1 MKKLTISMIAIVLSA
16 VFLVLSGCEMSFD
29 LQETTAPVVTTTEPN
44 TAVIEVTDE
53 SGVVLE
59 TQTVTASPEAEQLVQ
74 NFFEPVTQ
82 PAQNGGSTAEA
93 KPNTGVSNDR
103 LQQALQSQEE
113 TTAAQQGTE
122 DATTKPAQGGNAS
135 TTKPA
140 SNGGSFSDK
149 VTKPNSS
156 NNAGSKPDKPSVNIL
171 PDDDAILRSS
181 QYLVTCRVVDANGQ
195 VSNFR
200 IARKNQKSA
209 IFFNQNAEQ
218 LGVIISGDVVYYMSV
233 DQKVY
238 IEIPKS
244 MLEEQ
249 AQKEDLDLG
258 VIYQDPMQV
267 ERTLVGTSK
276 ETIDGV
282 EYTVKEYASGN
293 KDYFVGRTIIMTT
306 ASDGSTLYY
315 DSLSP
320 VAPESVFFPP
330 AGFTK
335 EEFNA
340 ENVSEFVEE
349 LPSEHSHEE

>member
-29 LQETTAPVVTTTEPN
+29 LEETTAPVPTVTEPD
-44 TAVIEVTDE
+44 TAVIAVTDE

-59 TQTVTASPEAEQLVQ
+59 TQTVTASPEAEQLV
-74 NFFEPVTQ
+74 NDFFTPVTQ
-82 PAQNGGSTAEA
+82 PVQNGENTAEA

-113 TTAAQQGTE
+113 TTTAQQGTA
-122 DATTKPAQGGNAS
+122 DATTTKPAVNGGN
-135 TTKPA
+135 
-140 SNGGSFSDK
+140 FSDK

-156 NNAGSKPDKPSVNIL
+156 SNAGSKPDKPSINIL

-218 LGVIISGDVVYYMSV
+218 LGVIISGDIVYYMSI

-267 ERTLVGTSK
+267 ERTLIGTSK

-306 ASDGSTLYY
+306 ANDGSTLYY

-320 VAPESVFFPP
+320 VAPEAVFTPP
-330 AGFTK
+330 AGYTK
-335 EEFNA
+335 QELNA

-349 LPSEHSHEE
+349 LPSEYSYEE